1 MKIKKITM
9 TAALAS
15 MLVAASAQAGVTFRN
30 ALTGMPLDLTVAKDW
45 KQPSDAVRQFLES
58 GDNPY
63 NCDKQGVEEGHSL
76 FLSACSGC
84 HGHEAEGKL
93 GPGLADDY
101 WTYPAGLTDK
111 GLFEIMFG
119 GANGMMGP
127 QYVNLSIDEML
138 KIMAFL
144 RSIYQGKPSKIG
156 WKTCTA
162 EDAQAAS
169 AGKTEIIHV
178 KPQ

>member
-1 MKIKKITM
+1 MRHRIITVA
-9 TAALAS
+9 AALATA
-15 MLVAASAQAGVTFRN
+15 LTIGTTEAGVTFRN

-45 KQPSDAVRQFLES
+45 KQPSEAVKRFLES

-63 NCDKQGVEEGHSL
+63 NCDKEKIEEGHSL

-144 RSIYQGKPSKIG
+144 RSIYHGKPNKIG
-156 WKTCTA
+156 WKTC
-162 EDAQAAS
+162 E
-169 AGKTEIIHV
+169 AGQEKGKDDIIHI
-178 KPQ
+178 KPQS